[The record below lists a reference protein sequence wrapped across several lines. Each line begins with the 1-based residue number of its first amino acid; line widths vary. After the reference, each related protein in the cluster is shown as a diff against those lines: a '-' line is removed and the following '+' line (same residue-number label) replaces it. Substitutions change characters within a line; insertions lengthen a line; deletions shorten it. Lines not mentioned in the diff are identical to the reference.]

1 MIYILLILSLIAC
14 SLIFTMY
21 LTVKRDLKHL
31 QDTFQLKILAK
42 HVALTREIEALTEA
56 RKNGADFSTLDNILV
71 NIRKI
76 HYG

>member
-1 MIYILLILSLIAC
+1 MIYILLILSLVAC
-14 SLIFTMY
+14 SLIFAMY

-42 HVALTREIEALTEA
+42 HVALTREIEALTKV
-56 RKNGADFSTLDNILV
+56 RKNELDFTELDNIIE

>member
-1 MIYILLILSLIAC
+1 MTLLFILSLVAC
-14 SLIFTMY
+14 SLIFAMY

-56 RKNGADFSTLDNILV
+56 RKNGADFSTLDNILE
-71 NIRKI
+71 NIRKV
-76 HYG
+76 HYGS